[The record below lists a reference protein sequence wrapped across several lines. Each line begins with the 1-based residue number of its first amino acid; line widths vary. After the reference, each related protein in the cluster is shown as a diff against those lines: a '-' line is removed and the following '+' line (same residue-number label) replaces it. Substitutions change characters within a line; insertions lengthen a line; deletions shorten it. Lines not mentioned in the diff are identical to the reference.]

1 MTGVSIQ
8 ITAIDT
14 ATGGFNIAQE
24 AFEKLNGG
32 QIGQG
37 VVDVVANKVAA
48 SVCGL

>member
-1 MTGVSIQ
+1 VSVQ

-14 ATGGFNIAQE
+14 AGSGFNIAQE

-37 VVDVVANKVAA
+37 VVDVFANKV
-48 SVCGL
+48 SPTVCGL